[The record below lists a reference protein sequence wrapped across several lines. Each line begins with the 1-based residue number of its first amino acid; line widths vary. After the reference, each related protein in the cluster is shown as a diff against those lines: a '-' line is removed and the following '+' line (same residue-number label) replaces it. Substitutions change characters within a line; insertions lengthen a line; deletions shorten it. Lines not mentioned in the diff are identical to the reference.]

1 MRRLK
6 EGDYILTYD
15 DHAGKI
21 TKLDKD
27 SPDGG
32 YVLWEDGSCG
42 WINNLYNGEY
52 SRMSK
57 KKAFE
62 TISTLHAI
70 NDYVGNKDYQL
81 NKAVAVMDKILVIF
95 GNDDHLMSSYFYTIQ
110 RIRKEIEDF
119 KMGLNEPNDEDG

>member
-27 SPDGG
+27 NPDGA

-42 WINNLYNGEY
+42 WIDNLYNGEY

-62 TISTLHAI
+62 TISVLHSI

-81 NKAVAVMDKILVIF
+81 NKAVAVMDKILVILD
-95 GNDDHLMSSYFYTIQ
+95 GDDPIISMIQ
-110 RIRKEIEDF
+110 RVRQEIRDF